1 MLENS
6 TVFTTSS
13 GWFKLNPKCLSEL
26 NVIAPFK
33 DIFSN
38 VVERTLL
45 FSAIS
50 GVPYWQLALQSD

>member
-6 TVFTTSS
+6 IVFTTSS
-13 GWFKLNPKCLSEL
+13 GCFKLNPKCLSKL

-33 DIFSN
+33 DVFSN
-38 VVERTLL
+38 VIKRTLL